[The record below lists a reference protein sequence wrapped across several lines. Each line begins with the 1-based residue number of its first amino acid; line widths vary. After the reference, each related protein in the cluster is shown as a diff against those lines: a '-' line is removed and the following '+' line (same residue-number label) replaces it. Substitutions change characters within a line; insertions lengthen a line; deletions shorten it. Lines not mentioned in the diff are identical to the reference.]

1 MGPIAAPFGS
11 LGNQLP
17 VGTSPASPRSEASVL
32 LLTAPRPANSM
43 LSSGKDPDTLKI
55 LPSGK

>member
-1 MGPIAAPFGS
+1 MGPIAAPSGS

-17 VGTSPASPRSEASVL
+17 VGTLPASPLSEASVL
-32 LLTAPRPANSM
+32 LLTAPRPANST
-43 LSSGKDPDTLKI
+43 LSSGNDPETLKI